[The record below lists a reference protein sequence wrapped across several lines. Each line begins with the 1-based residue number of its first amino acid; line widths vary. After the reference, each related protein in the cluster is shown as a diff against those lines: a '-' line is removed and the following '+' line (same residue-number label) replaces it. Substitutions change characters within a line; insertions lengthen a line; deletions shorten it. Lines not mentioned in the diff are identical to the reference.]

1 MTTFLKE
8 SKAVLVCQCVMSC
21 NTGQTQQWTNLKM
34 SVSSTE
40 SLIFS
45 LIYPS
50 FLNLPPPHTHQKR
63 ERGRKTDYSKFWQG
77 IRFASFS

>member
-21 NTGQTQQWTNLKM
+21 NTGQNQQWINLKM

-40 SLIFS
+40 SLILS
-45 LIYPS
+45 LSHVP
-50 FLNLPPPHTHQKR
+50 FLLESPTSTHPPEEGEGKKNRLQ
-63 ERGRKTDYSKFWQG
+63 
-77 IRFASFS
+77 